1 LLCSASAASASAML
15 GRASSAVAWIGY
27 RMAKIRRLQATS

>member
-1 LLCSASAASASAML
+1 MSFMLLVLS
-15 GRASSAVAWIGY
+15 GAVAWIGY